1 MASISVIQRDTRA
14 LLLLFIFFKFLYF
27 FFLIFFFLNFLFILK
42 FDSKEVPMEDYLF
55 SCIITSAI
63 DFRPRPVRVVV
74 PCPWVVE
81 CRSLPVS
88 ELVLL
93 VFALCRG
100 NVVASPNPSMSRGFQ
115 TGDPVIV

>member
-1 MASISVIQRDTRA
+1 
-14 LLLLFIFFKFLYF
+14 
-27 FFLIFFFLNFLFILK
+27 
-42 FDSKEVPMEDYLF
+42 MEDYLF
-55 SCIITSAI
+55 SCIITSANA
-63 DFRPRPVRVVV
+63 FRPRPVRVVV

-100 NVVASPNPSMSRGFQ
+100 KVVASPNPNMSRGFQ
-115 TGDPVIV
+115 TGDPVSIKFNISL